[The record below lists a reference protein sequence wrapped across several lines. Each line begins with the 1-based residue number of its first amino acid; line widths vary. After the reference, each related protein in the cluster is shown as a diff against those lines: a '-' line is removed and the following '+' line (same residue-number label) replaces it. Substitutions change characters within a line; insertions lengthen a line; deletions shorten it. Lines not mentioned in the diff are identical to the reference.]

1 MTVPRRISYTEPG
14 TTTMF
19 SPLQPRPRMLLGHV
33 SSGLSRWLAE
43 YVTPFPSMVDTYG
56 SAVVVS
62 SVRIDYATPCP
73 GFSDAPWL
81 TVRFGLR
88 VHPSGKWINAEI
100 DCAADGRPVASVS
113 ATMRVLVVA
122 DGDSLSASP
131 GVLHPELR
139 KAFTP
144 AETVATP
151 HPANPCPGGA
161 TVVLPAREWRTFIS
175 RSHAEVAD
183 QWSFIEMIELATQA
197 RDRLFAEKLHA
208 PLPPRQVIGTPTRS
222 LYAAF
227 RRPMFVYDPCVVT
240 TSAHRGPDASGL
252 YFQHRIGP
260 PDAPRPCLTV
270 WETLDPTD

>member
-1 MTVPRRISYTEPG
+1 MTVPRRISYTEPS

-19 SPLQPRPRMLLGHV
+19 SPLQLRPRTLLGHV
-33 SSGLSRWLAE
+33 ASGLSRWLAE

-56 SAVVVS
+56 SAVVVT

-81 TVRFGLR
+81 TVQFGLR
-88 VHPSGKWINAEI
+88 VHPSGKWMHVEI
-100 DCAADGRPVASVS
+100 DCTADGRPVAHVS
-113 ATMRVLVVA
+113 TTMRVLAVA

-151 HPANPCPGGA
+151 PPPDPYPAGA
-161 TVVLPAREWRTFIS
+161 TAVLPPREWRTFIS

-197 RDRLFAEKLHA
+197 RDRLFAEGLHA
-208 PLPPRQVIGTPTRS
+208 PLPPRQVIGTPTRT
-222 LYAAF
+222 LRAVF

-240 TSAHRGPDASGL
+240 TSAHHGPDASGL
-252 YFQHRIGP
+252 YFHHRIGP
-260 PDAPRPCLTV
+260 PDSTRPHLTV
-270 WETLDPTD
+270 WETLEAMA

>member
-1 MTVPRRISYTEPG
+1 MPRRISYTEPSA
-14 TTTMF
+14 TTMF
-19 SPLQPRPRMLLGHV
+19 SPLQLRPRLLLSHV
-33 SSGLSRWLAE
+33 ASGVSRWLAE

-56 SAVVVS
+56 SAVVVT

-88 VHPSGKWINAEI
+88 VDPGGKRIHAET
-100 DCAADGRPVASVS
+100 DCTADGRPVAQVS
-113 ATMRVLVVA
+113 TTMRVLVVA

-151 HPANPCPGGA
+151 RPPDLSPGGA
-161 TVVLPAREWRTFIS
+161 TVVLPPREWRTFIS

-208 PLPPRQVIGTPTRS
+208 PLPPRQVIGTPTRT
-222 LYAAF
+222 LHAVF

-240 TSAHRGPDASGL
+240 TSAHRGPGASGL
-252 YFQHRIGP
+252 YFHHEIGP
-260 PDAPRPCLTV
+260 PDSPQPHLTV
-270 WETLDPTD
+270 RETLDPTD